1 MRLLDGSPSAQYV
14 VSRELVVMLDAPRAG
29 VPRRVRERFESAS
42 ETHPSSNDERRA
54 VSNERDVEV
63 GCESR
68 YEQPFLTTR
77 LRETDVT
84 NDVTDD
90 VTDDASSRELQ
101 IARAFLDARLN
112 GEHEYEGF
120 EALLCDESVI
130 SLTTRLLARVE
141 ERGEAKFPAKMVLS
155 AYMICYHADVV
166 LGGSNAKEVPCEETS
181 LIDSSKALVNA
192 FDALALTMSRSGT
205 FTATITNA
213 FERAWHTWTA
223 DFKIWKSKDAFSLT
237 DRKSVV

>member
-1 MRLLDGSPSAQYV
+1 
-14 VSRELVVMLDAPRAG
+14 MLDAPRAG

-112 GEHEYEGF
+112 GEH
-120 EALLCDESVI
+120 
-130 SLTTRLLARVE
+130 
-141 ERGEAKFPAKMVLS
+141 
-155 AYMICYHADVV
+155 
-166 LGGSNAKEVPCEETS
+166 
-181 LIDSSKALVNA
+181 
-192 FDALALTMSRSGT
+192 
-205 FTATITNA
+205 
-213 FERAWHTWTA
+213 
-223 DFKIWKSKDAFSLT
+223 
-237 DRKSVV
+237 